1 MALFALTG
9 ILSLGAGLGIGSLL
23 PISSSKPRI
32 VPSQK
37 VNSQVTAIPLPSL
50 PPTKI
55 RKKSPQIQL
64 QGGGNGHTLNFDEF
78 DKSLMKMLQ
87 NQPTKFSTIHA
98 SVAYDSN
105 YYSPPREPP
114 FVPVKKHPLH
124 ATERAAEVP
133 RESLQNVEHP
143 AKKSQKQPQQHQN
156 NLNTS
161 WF

>member
-32 VPSQK
+32 VPPPK
-37 VNSQVTAIPLPSL
+37 MAIPLPSL

-87 NQPTKFSTIHA
+87 NKPAKFSTIHA

-105 YYSPPREPP
+105 YYTPPRAL
-114 FVPVKKHPLH
+114 PVKKHPLH
-124 ATERAAEVP
+124 ASERAAEVP
-133 RESLQNVEHP
+133 RESLQNIQHP
-143 AKKSQKQPQQHQN
+143 VKKTQNQPQQHQN